1 MQRIRYRNVGARSTL
16 AEESEI
22 ISREMEHALW
32 GPITALVGELEGSDS
47 LGQVKVDGRSLCPTP
62 Q

>member
-1 MQRIRYRNVGARSTL
+1 MSYGVLS
-16 AEESEI
+16 ES
-22 ISREMEHALW
+22 W
-32 GPITALVGELEGSDS
+32 CGELEGSDS